1 MKTKLLTFILAAA
14 LMVCACA
21 CAADIAETNSNEESS
36 KQTVSA
42 ESSKSVSAASSEE
55 SVASEETSTVSEES
69 DDTSTDEDVATSSE
83 EGAEESDES
92 SVTEES
98 SLDTSDEIEET
109 SPGPEEEPKRET
121 QDSPKEESS
130 KPVES
135 PPEPVDQVV
144 SEPKEEEPPKVVE
157 KEESDLPRSY
167 ILDVKN
173 IMQNPELPT
182 GCEITSLTIVLNH
195 LGFNVDKLYMANNYL
210 TKGKIGTV
218 FPWDAFLGDPTSSH
232 SYGCYAPVIEKD
244 ANRFLSDNGS
254 DLKAYDISGAEF
266 EDVLKELT
274 NGQPI
279 VIWATINMAQSKL
292 TTSWTI
298 DGEKFTWR
306 GNEHCLVLTG
316 YDMDKGLVYVADP
329 LKGNTSYKF
338 DVFKDR
344 FNQMYQQAVVIK

>member
-1 MKTKLLTFILAAA
+1 MKIKLLTFILAAA
-14 LMVCACA
+14 LMICACA
-21 CAADIAETNSNEESS
+21 CAADIAETNSKEESS
-36 KQTVSA
+36 KQTVSV
-42 ESSKSVSAASSEE
+42 ESSDSVPAASSEE
-55 SVASEETSTVSEES
+55 SAVSEETSAASEES
-69 DDTSTDEDVATSSE
+69 DDNSTDENVTTSN
-83 EGAEESDES
+83 EESDENS
-92 SVTEES
+92 IAAES
-98 SLDTSDEIEET
+98 SLDTSEEIEET
-109 SPGPEEEPKRET
+109 SSGTEEDPKRET
-121 QDSPKEESS
+121 QETSKEESS
-130 KPVES
+130 EPTES
-135 PPEPVDQVV
+135 APEPVDPVV
-144 SEPKEEEPPKVVE
+144 SEPKEEKPPKVAE

-244 ANRFLSDNGS
+244 ANHFLSDNNS

-274 NGQPI
+274 NGKPI
-279 VIWATINMAQSKL
+279 VIWATINMNQSKL

-298 DGEKFTWR
+298 NGEKFTWR
-306 GNEHCLVLTG
+306 GQEHCLVLTG
-316 YDMDKGLVYVADP
+316 YDMDKNLVYVADP
-329 LKGNTSYKF
+329 LKGNVSYKF

-344 FNQMYQQAVVIK
+344 FEQMYQQAVVIK